1 MKRLLSI
8 LSLFTLLVTNA
19 QWKVNYDK
27 EDLFI
32 QEDEKKF
39 SWGYFIGLNQFN
51 FKIEPN
57 EYKAP
62 PTEGYKDLTKDYIPG
77 VDKKGKF
84 LVTTEPKIGFTA
96 GLMGKLK
103 LNDYFDVWVQP
114 GIQLTERILY
124 FETLR
129 QKYKSTD
136 NDNDEANST
145 RKIKSS
151 YVDLPIFIQLHGDRW
166 FNTRPYVQAG
176 VGYAY
181 NIDSQEYSDDDN
193 SAKIF
198 RTTTNNFNWQAEAGI
213 SIYFRRFKLTPSIKG
228 IFFLNNELVPD
239 KNETLNVWANSM
251 SSLKTRAVVF
261 SLKFE

>member
-8 LSLFTLLVTNA
+8 LSLFTLLSVNA

-32 QEDEKKF
+32 QEDEKRL

-51 FKIEPN
+51 FKIEPKYDYGEGKRN
-57 EYKAP
+57 TEFAP
-62 PTEGYKDLTKDYIPG
+62 AIDE
-77 VDKKGKF
+77 KGKF
-84 LVTTEPKIGFTA
+84 LVTSEPRIGFTA
-96 GLMGKLK
+96 GLMGKLRI
-103 LNDYFDVWVQP
+103 NDYFDVWLQP
-114 GIQLTERILY
+114 GIQLTERILH
-124 FETLR
+124 FENLEYDSR
-129 QKYKSTD
+129 VSD
-136 NDNDEANST
+136 NEANAT

-151 YVDLPIFIQLHGDRW
+151 YVDVPIFIQLHGDRW
-166 FNTRPYVQAG
+166 FNTRPYIQAG

-181 NIDSQEYSDDDN
+181 NIESQEKSEEDN
-193 SAKIF
+193 SGGTF
-198 RTTTNNFNWQAEAGI
+198 RMIANNFNWQAEAGI

-228 IFFLNNELVPD
+228 IFFLNDELVPD
-239 KNETLNVWANSM
+239 KDDSPSVWANSM